1 MNTIPNKNLFL
12 KPPGKG
18 WENKSAIDG
27 PSMFD
32 FRTLVF
38 EEIDEPKVPDPR
50 TNILYYYHSGDPLTH
65 PMSQLYDGTVLENIP
80 SNWYDLINNK
90 KIHVIISTMQES
102 WGPVYPK
109 SINHEESID
118 LDLVL
123 ENKAKQLGLDP
134 SSITWLTGDL
144 SAEKF
149 YNNRCKVNIKSR
161 CNFFNQ
167 LTCIV
172 KDFPG
177 GIEFFNSPVC
187 DIEDFMICLNRMPKA
202 HRGYTVARLYDIMGK
217 DFYKI
222 NTSFPKEL
230 NGNTIIDAY
239 VQLKIKKQLYNEYFD
254 IYNVINWDRLAIS
267 MVKLYT
273 ELPFFIDVNNFD
285 NNYCSGLDTFSSIKK
300 TYDKSAFSLVTE
312 TWAEGKKLF
321 ISEAIMLS
329 ILHKTPFLLI
339 GNKGTL
345 EKLKEYGIETFDN
358 IFDESYD
365 TIEDDISRWDS
376 VIYQVNSLSKL
387 KKQEWLEKVNK
398 VKDKL
403 DHNFYQMFKVAE
415 QEEQVFDN
423 WLKQI

>member
-1 MNTIPNKNLFL
+1 
-12 KPPGKG
+12 
-18 WENKSAIDG
+18 
-27 PSMFD
+27 
-32 FRTLVF
+32 
-38 EEIDEPKVPDPR
+38 
-50 TNILYYYHSGDPLTH
+50 
-65 PMSQLYDGTVLENIP
+65 
-80 SNWYDLINNK
+80 
-90 KIHVIISTMQES
+90 
-102 WGPVYPK
+102 
-109 SINHEESID
+109 
-118 LDLVL
+118 
-123 ENKAKQLGLDP
+123 
-134 SSITWLTGDL
+134 
-144 SAEKF
+144 
-149 YNNRCKVNIKSR
+149 
-161 CNFFNQ
+161 
-167 LTCIV
+167 
-172 KDFPG
+172 
-177 GIEFFNSPVC
+177 
-187 DIEDFMICLNRMPKA
+187 
-202 HRGYTVARLYDIMGK
+202 
-217 DFYKI
+217 
-222 NTSFPKEL
+222 
-230 NGNTIIDAY
+230 
-239 VQLKIKKQLYNEYFD
+239 
-254 IYNVINWDRLAIS
+254 